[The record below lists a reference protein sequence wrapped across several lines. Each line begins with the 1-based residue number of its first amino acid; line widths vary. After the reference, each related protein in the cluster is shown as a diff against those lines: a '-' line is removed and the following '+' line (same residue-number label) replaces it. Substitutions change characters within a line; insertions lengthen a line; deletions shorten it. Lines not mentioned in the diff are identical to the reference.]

1 MVRYY
6 TGHMKRAQSARKPGA
21 ATASV
26 EARLPDTEA
35 ALLDRFLDALWSEH
49 GLARNTLAAY
59 RADLAALAVWLQA
72 GGSSLLQAQRGQLLD
87 YLAARIRLGAR
98 PRSSARLLTSLRRFY
113 RWLARENLIAEDPS
127 ALIDMPRLGR
137 PLPKSLGEAE
147 VEALLAAPQT
157 ADPLGLRDRAMLE
170 LLYATGLR
178 VSELVGLRLHQLNLR
193 QGVVQVTGKGGR
205 ERLVPLGEEAT
216 HWLDRYLNEAR
227 PVLLGRRQT
236 DRLFP
241 SRRAACMTRQNFW
254 HLIRRYAR
262 QAGIRSTLSPHTLR
276 HAFATHLVNHGAD
289 LRVVQM
295 LLGHS
300 DLSTTQIYTHV
311 ARARLKSLH
320 QQHHPRG

>member
-1 MVRYY
+1 
-6 TGHMKRAQSARKPGA
+6 MKRQPAQKTGA
-21 ATASV
+21 EAGLPAV
-26 EARLPDTEA
+26 ES
-35 ALLDRFLDALWSEH
+35 ALLDRFLDALWTEH

-59 RADLAALAVWLQA
+59 RSDLAALAIWLL
-72 GGSSLLQAQRGQLLD
+72 GGGRSLRQAQRGHLLD
-87 YLAARIRLGAR
+87 YLAARIRQGIQ

-127 ALIDMPRLGR
+127 ALIDMPKIGR
-137 PLPKSLGEAE
+137 PLPKILSEAQ
-147 VEALLAAPQT
+147 VEALLNAP
-157 ADPLGLRDRAMLE
+157 AVEKPLGLRDRAMLE

-178 VSELVGLRLHQLNLR
+178 VSELVGLRMYQLNLR
-193 QGVVQVTGKGGR
+193 QGVVQVVGKGGR
-205 ERLVPLGEEAT
+205 ERLVPLGEEAVG
-216 HWLDRYLNEAR
+216 WLERYLRTARAELLEA
-227 PVLLGRRQT
+227 RQT
-236 DRLFP
+236 DCLFP
-241 SRRAACMTRQNFW
+241 SRRAAQMTRQNFW
-254 HLIRRYAR
+254 HLVQRYAR
-262 QAGIRSTLSPHTLR
+262 EAGIRVQLSPHTLR